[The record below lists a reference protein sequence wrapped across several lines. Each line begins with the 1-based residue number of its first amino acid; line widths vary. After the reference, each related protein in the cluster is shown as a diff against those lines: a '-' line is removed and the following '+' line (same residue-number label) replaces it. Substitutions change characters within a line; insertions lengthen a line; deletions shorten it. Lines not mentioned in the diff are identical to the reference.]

1 MPKRLRD
8 ISHLPGWPALLS
20 AEQAATYCGMSSES
34 FDALVKAEVFPG
46 PVKLPIRL
54 RLWSRA
60 TIDAAVANAE
70 TEAQGGETTRALCE
84 RIAQQIRAEAA
95 ERALDR
101 SRTPAERKAGRV
113 QARQAHA
120 ERAAARARQSR
131 STKASRSRDV

>member
-20 AEQAATYCGMSSES
+20 AEQAATYGGMSPEN
-34 FDALVKAEVFPG
+34 FEALVKSEVFPA

-60 TIDAAVANAE
+60 TIDAALATAE
-70 TEAQGGETTRALCE
+70 KQARESETTA
-84 RIAQQIRAEAA
+84 IARRFAQEIIEEGR
-95 ERALDR
+95 
-101 SRTPAERKAGRV
+101 RTPAERKARRV

-120 ERAAARARQSR
+120 ERAAARAQAAAEQGSR
-131 STKASRSRDV
+131 EPRD